1 MNDRKTHKT
10 DSEKY
15 SDEQIAANCERIYR
29 RYKANPD
36 SEEFFSMD
44 DVMRMLGIK
53 EDDIKNIVTD

>member
-1 MNDRKTHKT
+1 MNDRKTQKI

-29 RYKANPD
+29 RYKSNPD

-53 EDDIKNIVTD
+53 